1 MRRAFLEQK
10 RMKTLQFPMTLT
22 HRSNPHAQVVV
33 ANAEQLA
40 EIPAEYLLETVDGT
54 PAVVT
59 AAAAVP
65 GVNLDTGTGDN
76 STAIAD
82 DAERRQSLDEAVD
95 EFTAHVQA
103 EETRLAGMR
112 DQIEQDRATLRE
124 QTAALTEQQ
133 EALARERADFEA
145 QRAAVAGTGD
155 IGGDTGAASAAAEG
169 AATGDTVTPPA
180 APAKRTRGTA
190 KAEG

>member
-1 MRRAFLEQK
+1 
-10 RMKTLQFPMTLT
+10 MKTLQFPMTLT

-40 EIPAEYLLETVDGT
+40 EIPAEYLPETVDGT

-59 AAAAVP
+59 AAAAIP
-65 GVNLDTGTGDN
+65 GVNLDAGTVD
-76 STAIAD
+76 SAEDT
-82 DAERRQSLDEAVD
+82 ERRQSLAEAVD

-112 DQIEQDRATLRE
+112 DQIEQDRTTLRE

-155 IGGDTGAASAAAEG
+155 IGGDTGAASAA
-169 AATGDTVTPPA
+169 
-180 APAKRTRGTA
+180 PAKRTRGTA

>member
-40 EIPAEYLLETVDGT
+40 EIPAEYLPETVDGT

-65 GVNLDTGTGDN
+65 GVNLD
-76 STAIAD
+76 TAIAD

-103 EETRLAGMR
+103 ETAKIDAARAQLDA
-112 DQIEQDRATLRE
+112 DRATLRE

-145 QRAAVAGTGD
+145 QRAAAAGTGD
-155 IGGDTGAASAAAEG
+155 IGGDTAAASAVAEG

>member
-1 MRRAFLEQK
+1 
-10 RMKTLQFPMTLT
+10 MKTLQFPMTLT

-40 EIPAEYLLETVDGT
+40 EIPAEYLPETVDGT

-59 AAAAVP
+59 AAAAIP
-65 GVNLDTGTGDN
+65 GVNLDAGTSDN
-76 STAIAD
+76 SAAIAD

-95 EFTAHVQA
+95 EFSKHVQA
-103 EETRLAGMR
+103 EETRLGALR

-133 EALARERADFEA
+133 EALARDRAEFEA
-145 QRAAVAGTGD
+145 QRATTTAGTGD
-155 IGGDTGAASAAAEG
+155 IGGDAGTASAAAEG
-169 AATGDTVTPPA
+169 VATGDTATPPA
-180 APAKRTRGTA
+180 APAKRTRGA

>member
-1 MRRAFLEQK
+1 
-10 RMKTLQFPMTLT
+10 MKTLQFPMTLT

-40 EIPAEYLLETVDGT
+40 EIPAEYLPETTGDA

-59 AAAAVP
+59 AAAAIP
-65 GVNLDTGTGDN
+65 GVNLDAGTVD
-76 STAIAD
+76 SAEE
-82 DAERRQSLDEAVD
+82 AERRQSLDEAVD

-103 EETRLAGMR
+103 ETSKIDAARAQLDA
-112 DQIEQDRATLRE
+112 DRATLAE
-124 QTAALTEQQ
+124 QTAALNEQM
-133 EALARERADFEA
+133 EALARDRADFEA
-145 QRAAVAGTGD
+145 QRAAAAGVAGTGD

-169 AATGDTVTPPA
+169 AATGDTATPPA
-180 APAKRTRGTA
+180 APAKRTRGA